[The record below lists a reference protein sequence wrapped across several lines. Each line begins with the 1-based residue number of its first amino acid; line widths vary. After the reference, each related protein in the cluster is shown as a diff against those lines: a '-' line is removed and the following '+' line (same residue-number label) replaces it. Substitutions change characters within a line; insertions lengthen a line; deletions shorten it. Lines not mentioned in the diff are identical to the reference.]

1 MRISDWSSDVCS
13 SDLGTLPAAARR
25 LQGPQ
30 GIPDNIRDPVE
41 CKREAGSPSPQRP
54 PVGRTGAADQLNP
67 INRKLE
73 DREETMK
80 MLLPAALAATL
91 AVVSPLAA
99 QEKLA
104 ITPEL
109 VAAAEEEGEL
119 TLQYSAPLNAMQA
132 LVQSF
137 NEAYPNVTVNL
148 ERKAGSS
155 GVQAL
160 LQESAAGVH
169 RIDVFQGTDTNANAE
184 LIAQGLLAPV
194 VPETADQ
201 FPESAR
207 VQAPHIYYPDVIRT
221 VVMYNPEF
229 EIGRAHV

>member
-1 MRISDWSSDVCS
+1 
-13 SDLGTLPAAARR
+13 
-25 LQGPQ
+25 
-30 GIPDNIRDPVE
+30 
-41 CKREAGSPSPQRP
+41 
-54 PVGRTGAADQLNP
+54 
-67 INRKLE
+67 
-73 DREETMK
+73 
-80 MLLPAALAATL
+80 
-91 AVVSPLAA
+91 
-99 QEKLA
+99 
-104 ITPEL
+104 
-109 VAAAEEEGEL
+109 
-119 TLQYSAPLNAMQA
+119 MQA

-229 EIGRAHV
+229 VTAEEAEKLRDWRGILDPAFKGQIGRAHD